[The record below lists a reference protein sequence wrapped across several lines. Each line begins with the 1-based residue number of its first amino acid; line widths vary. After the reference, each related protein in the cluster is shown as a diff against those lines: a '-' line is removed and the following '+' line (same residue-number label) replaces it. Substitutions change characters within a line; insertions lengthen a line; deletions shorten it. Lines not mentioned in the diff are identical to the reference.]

1 MSLSLIENNKE
12 RFSKKII
19 ANKKFKD
26 INKPDVRIFYNQK
39 EEFEYIAKKINQYQK
54 AGIELKNTAEQRVEP
69 IAGNTLRLTM
79 DWNIQS
85 FVTQVCLVLSFA

>member
-1 MSLSLIENNKE
+1 MKIIKKD
-12 RFSKKII
+12 FSKKII

-54 AGIELKNTAEQRVEP
+54 AGIELKN
-69 IAGNTLRLTM
+69 IAILVRNNSQIPSIKNVFFM
-79 DWNIQS
+79 DYRINSSVKKKKQS
-85 FVTQVCLVLSFA
+85 IYR